1 MNIWLRSQ
9 DGKRL
14 ISANTIELIEGFGG
28 VTMYA
33 NDKVVG
39 KFESLEY
46 AKRVL
51 DDIQFIIEE
60 GFVFDELYKARRTTS
75 ETVYQI
81 PLDKEVFLI

>member
-46 AKRVL
+46 AKRVV

-75 ETVYQI
+75 EIVYQI
-81 PLDKEVFLI
+81 PLDKEVSLI

>member
-39 KFESLEY
+39 KFEKLDF
-46 AKRVL
+46 AKKVL
-51 DDIQFIIEE
+51 DDIQFVIEE

-75 ETVYQI
+75 EIVYQI
-81 PLDKEVFLI
+81 PFEREVF

>member
-46 AKRVL
+46 AKRVV

-81 PLDKEVFLI
+81 PLDKEVF

>member
-75 ETVYQI
+75 EIVYQI
-81 PLDKEVFLI
+81 PLDKEVF

>member
-9 DGKRL
+9 DEKRL
-14 ISANTIELIEGFGG
+14 IYANTIELIEGFGG

-75 ETVYQI
+75 EIVYQI
-81 PLDKEVFLI
+81 PLDKEVF

>member
-39 KFESLEY
+39 KFEKLDF
-46 AKRVL
+46 AKRVVE
-51 DDIQFIIEE
+51 DIQFVIEE

-75 ETVYQI
+75 EIVYQI
-81 PLDKEVFLI
+81 PLEKEVF

>member
-14 ISANTIELIEGFGG
+14 IYANTIELIEGFGG

-46 AKRVL
+46 AKRVV

-75 ETVYQI
+75 EIVYQI
-81 PLDKEVFLI
+81 PLDKEVF

>member
-81 PLDKEVFLI
+81 PLDKEVF

>member
-14 ISANTIELIEGFGG
+14 IYANTIELIEGFGG

-39 KFESLEY
+39 KFEKLDF
-46 AKRVL
+46 AKKVL
-51 DDIQFIIEE
+51 DDIQFVIEE

-75 ETVYQI
+75 EIV
-81 PLDKEVFLI
+81 

>member
-14 ISANTIELIEGFGG
+14 IYANTIELIEGFGG

-46 AKRVL
+46 AKRVV

-81 PLDKEVFLI
+81 PLDKEVF

>member
-14 ISANTIELIEGFGG
+14 IYANTIELIEGFGG

-39 KFESLEY
+39 KFELLEY

-81 PLDKEVFLI
+81 PLDKEVF

>member
-1 MNIWLRSQ
+1 MNLSLRSQ

-14 ISANTIELIEGFGG
+14 IYANTIELIEGFGG

-81 PLDKEVFLI
+81 PLDKEVF

>member
-39 KFESLEY
+39 KFEKLDF
-46 AKRVL
+46 AKRVV

-81 PLDKEVFLI
+81 PLDKEVF

>member
-14 ISANTIELIEGFGG
+14 ISAHTIELIEGFGG

-39 KFESLEY
+39 KFEKLDF
-46 AKRVL
+46 AKRVV

-75 ETVYQI
+75 ELVYQI
-81 PLDKEVFLI
+81 PLDKEVF

>member
-14 ISANTIELIEGFGG
+14 ISADTIELIEGFGG

-33 NDKVVG
+33 NDKVIG
-39 KFESLEY
+39 KFEKLDF
-46 AKRVL
+46 AKKVL
-51 DDIQFIIEE
+51 DDIQLVIEE

-75 ETVYQI
+75 EIVYQI
-81 PLDKEVFLI
+81 PLDKEVF

>member
-14 ISANTIELIEGFGG
+14 IYANTIELIEGFGG

-46 AKRVL
+46 AKIVL

-75 ETVYQI
+75 EIVYQI
-81 PLDKEVFLI
+81 PVDKEVF

>member
-14 ISANTIELIEGFGG
+14 IYANTIELIEGFGG

-81 PLDKEVFLI
+81 PLDKEVF

>member
-46 AKRVL
+46 AKRVVE
-51 DDIQFIIEE
+51 DIQFVIEE
-60 GFVFDELYKARRTTS
+60 GFVFDELYKSRRTTS
-75 ETVYQI
+75 EIVYQI
-81 PLDKEVFLI
+81 PLDREVF

>member
-14 ISANTIELIEGFGG
+14 ISADTIELIEGFGG

-75 ETVYQI
+75 EIVYQI
-81 PLDKEVFLI
+81 PLDKEVF

>member
-28 VTMYA
+28 VTMCA

-39 KFESLEY
+39 NFESLEY
-46 AKRVL
+46 AKRVVE
-51 DDIQFIIEE
+51 DIQFVIEE
-60 GFVFDELYKARRTTS
+60 GFVFDELYKSRRTTS
-75 ETVYQI
+75 EIVYQI
-81 PLDKEVFLI
+81 PLDREVF

>member
-14 ISANTIELIEGFGG
+14 IYANTIELIEGFGG

-39 KFESLEY
+39 KFEKLDF
-46 AKRVL
+46 AKKVL

-75 ETVYQI
+75 EIVYQI
-81 PLDKEVFLI
+81 PLDKEVF

>member
-14 ISANTIELIEGFGG
+14 IYASTIELIEGFGG

-33 NDKVVG
+33 NDKVIG
-39 KFESLEY
+39 KFEKLDF
-46 AKRVL
+46 AKKVL
-51 DDIQFIIEE
+51 DDIQFVIEE

-81 PLDKEVFLI
+81 PLDKEVF

>member
-14 ISANTIELIEGFGG
+14 IYANTIELIEGFGG

-51 DDIQFIIEE
+51 DDIQFVIEE

-81 PLDKEVFLI
+81 PLDKEVF

>member
-39 KFESLEY
+39 KFEKLDF
-46 AKRVL
+46 AKRVV
-51 DDIQFIIEE
+51 DDIQFVIEE

-75 ETVYQI
+75 ELVYQI
-81 PLDKEVFLI
+81 PLDKEVF

>member
-46 AKRVL
+46 AKKVL

-75 ETVYQI
+75 EIVYQI
-81 PLDKEVFLI
+81 PLDKEVF

>member
-14 ISANTIELIEGFGG
+14 ISADTIELIEGFGG

-46 AKRVL
+46 AKRVV

-75 ETVYQI
+75 EIVYQI
-81 PLDKEVFLI
+81 PLDKEVF

>member
-14 ISANTIELIEGFGG
+14 IYANTIELIEGFGG

-46 AKRVL
+46 AKKVL

-81 PLDKEVFLI
+81 PLDKEVF

>member
-46 AKRVL
+46 AKKVV

-81 PLDKEVFLI
+81 PLDKEVF

>member
-14 ISANTIELIEGFGG
+14 IYANTIELIEGFGG

-39 KFESLEY
+39 KFEKLDF
-46 AKRVL
+46 AKKVL
-51 DDIQFIIEE
+51 DDIQFVIEE
-60 GFVFDELYKARRTTS
+60 GYVFDELYKARRTTS
-75 ETVYQI
+75 ELVYQI
-81 PLDKEVFLI
+81 PLDKEVF

>member
-39 KFESLEY
+39 KFEKLEY

-81 PLDKEVFLI
+81 PLDKEVF

>member
-33 NDKVVG
+33 NDKVIG
-39 KFESLEY
+39 KFEKLDF
-46 AKRVL
+46 AKKVL
-51 DDIQFIIEE
+51 DDIQFVIEE

-81 PLDKEVFLI
+81 PLDKEVF

>member
-39 KFESLEY
+39 KFESLDF
-46 AKRVL
+46 AKRVVE
-51 DDIQFIIEE
+51 DIQFVIEE

-75 ETVYQI
+75 EIVYQI
-81 PLDKEVFLI
+81 PLDKEVF

>member
-14 ISANTIELIEGFGG
+14 IYANTIELIEGFGG

-46 AKRVL
+46 AKRVVE
-51 DDIQFIIEE
+51 DIQFIIEE
-60 GFVFDELYKARRTTS
+60 GFVFDELYKARRITS
-75 ETVYQI
+75 ELVYQI
-81 PLDKEVFLI
+81 PLDKEVF

>member
-14 ISANTIELIEGFGG
+14 IYANTIELIEGFGG

-39 KFESLEY
+39 KFESIEY

-51 DDIQFIIEE
+51 DDIQFVIEE

-81 PLDKEVFLI
+81 PVDKEVF

>member
-14 ISANTIELIEGFGG
+14 ISADTIELIEGFGG

-39 KFESLEY
+39 KFEKLDF
-46 AKRVL
+46 AKRVV

-75 ETVYQI
+75 EIVYQI
-81 PLDKEVFLI
+81 PLDKEVF

>member
-46 AKRVL
+46 AKKIL

-75 ETVYQI
+75 EIVYQI
-81 PLDKEVFLI
+81 PLDKEVF

>member
-14 ISANTIELIEGFGG
+14 ISASTIELIEGFGG

-39 KFESLEY
+39 KFESLDF

-81 PLDKEVFLI
+81 PLDKEVF

>member
-14 ISANTIELIEGFGG
+14 IYANTIELIEGFGG

-46 AKRVL
+46 AKRVVE
-51 DDIQFIIEE
+51 DIQFVIEE

-75 ETVYQI
+75 EIVYQI
-81 PLDKEVFLI
+81 PLEREDF